1 MQSRANKKQSCKD
14 KESQGKFAEYPIFFR
29 HLPLRRKCGRL
40 LPILCRDKEPVTG
53 TWRMTLGLPLQRKN
67 MSEPLWKR
75 KMARITAISDWYW
88 PWMHEHCQNEKSLCG
103 RFNHQ
108 LQASLDKEANE
119 KIGRDQFVR
128 YARLPGTAARL
139 TLEKRKEHK
148 KSRDQRQSHKPSASK
163 RNKKQNR

>member
-1 MQSRANKKQSCKD
+1 
-14 KESQGKFAEYPIFFR
+14 
-29 HLPLRRKCGRL
+29 
-40 LPILCRDKEPVTG
+40 
-53 TWRMTLGLPLQRKN
+53 

-75 KMARITAISDWYW
+75 KMARITVISDWYW

-119 KIGRDQFVR
+119 KSGRDLIVR

-148 KSRDQRQSHKPSASK
+148 KSRDQRQSHKPPASK
-163 RNKKQNR
+163 RTKKRNRQDQLPEHGRRGEDTTERQSHRFIIRSDNKRGQMIEPKYSI